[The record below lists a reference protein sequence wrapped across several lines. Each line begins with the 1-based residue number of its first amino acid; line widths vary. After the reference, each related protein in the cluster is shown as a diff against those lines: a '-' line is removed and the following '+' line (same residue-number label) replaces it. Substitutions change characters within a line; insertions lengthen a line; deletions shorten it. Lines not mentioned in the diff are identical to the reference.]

1 MTAPSVPGSLEKG
14 ERAPLLLGLEQLAQ
28 RERGWGEGCECEKCR
43 HLFINNTA
51 HPLPDPP
58 PLRASPCRRGGC
70 LNCQLP
76 LVAEGVARAH
86 DEVLRAGDA
95 A

>member
-1 MTAPSVPGSLEKG
+1 MTAPSVPISHEKG

-51 HPLPDPP
+51 HPPP
-58 PLRASPCRRGGC
+58 RPSPAAGFALQERGMSQLSTAPSGRGC
-70 LNCQLP
+70 CP
-76 LVAEGVARAH
+76 RP
-86 DEVLRAGDA
+86 
-95 A
+95 

>member
-51 HPLPDPP
+51 HPLPTGG
-58 PLRASPCRRGGC
+58 RAYQRLASRFGHYTER
-70 LNCQLP
+70 
-76 LVAEGVARAH
+76 
-86 DEVLRAGDA
+86 
-95 A
+95 